1 MDSHQPSKGGAA
13 GEHRPG
19 KVKPLPRMIER
30 EPTDSAGLSKEKEVT
45 VIRKPRLWLLVVGVL
60 ALSLSLVACG
70 GQAAAPAPAKP
81 ADQAAKPAAA
91 EPAKAPAA
99 APAAPT
105 AAPAAPK
112 VDYPPKTVTFIAP
125 SKPGSGFDTTARA
138 IASTLEKEK
147 LITFAL
153 PVQNSSS
160 PPEGMATIVQQFKG
174 KADMINVGS
183 ITTFLNKASGASPY
197 GHKDIT
203 PIASLLSTYYGV
215 VVRADSPYKTLTDLL
230 KDLKE
235 KPDQTPLCGG
245 QSDDRIA
252 YGALALAYGADLKK
266 INYAAY
272 SGGTEASAVLLEG
285 SAKAEITTIDDIM
298 GLIESKKVRAL
309 AVSGSQRLTGVLA
322 DVPTFKEAGVNLEW
336 SNFRFI
342 AGGPAMPDYAVSY
355 WQGMLDKMIKTQ
367 TWKDNMAKYRWV
379 DNFVVKDLGKYMD
392 EKGVLIDK
400 VAGELGLKQ

>member
-1 MDSHQPSKGGAA
+1 MITRLRLRISIA
-13 GEHRPG
+13 GITG
-19 KVKPLPRMIER
+19 IL
-30 EPTDSAGLSKEKEVT
+30 TLTA
-45 VIRKPRLWLLVVGVL
+45 LL
-60 ALSLSLVACG
+60 AACG
-70 GQAAAPAPAKP
+70 SPTAAPAPTKAP
-81 ADQAAKPAAA
+81 DQAAKPAAT
-91 EPAKAPAA
+91 EPAKAP
-99 APAAPT
+99 APT
-105 AAPAAPK
+105 AAPAAK

-147 LITFAL
+147 LISFAL
-153 PVQNSSS
+153 PVQNASS
-160 PPEGMATIVQQFKG
+160 PPEGMATIVQQYKG

-197 GHKDIT
+197 GHKDLT
-203 PIASLLSTYYGV
+203 PIASLISTFYGV

-252 YGALALAYGADLKK
+252 YGALAMAYGADLKK

-309 AVSGSQRLTGVLA
+309 AVSGGQRLSGVLA

-342 AGGPAMPDYAVSY
+342 AGGPQMPDYAVSY
-355 WQGMLDKMIKTQ
+355 WQDLLGKMVKTQ

-379 DNFVVKDLGKYMD
+379 DNFVVTDLGKYMD
-392 EKGVLIDK
+392 DKAVIIDK
-400 VAGELGLKQ
+400 VAAELGLKQ

>member
-1 MDSHQPSKGGAA
+1 MYSQVRHLLLMA
-13 GEHRPG
+13 G
-19 KVKPLPRMIER
+19 
-30 EPTDSAGLSKEKEVT
+30 
-45 VIRKPRLWLLVVGVL
+45 VVAVML
-60 ALSLSLVACG
+60 AVVACSSA
-70 GQAAAPAPAKP
+70 QAPAPTAAP
-81 ADQAAKPAAA
+81 AKPAAA
-91 EPAKAPAA
+91 EPTKAA
-99 APAAPT
+99 APAAQPT
-105 AAPAAPK
+105 SAPAAQPTAAPK

-147 LITFAL
+147 LISFAL
-153 PVQNSSS
+153 PVQNASS
-160 PPEGMATIVQQFKG
+160 PPEGMATIVQQYKG

-197 GHKDIT
+197 GHKDLT
-203 PIASLLSTYYGV
+203 PIAALLSTNYGV
-215 VVRADSPYKTLTDLL
+215 IVRADSPYKTLTDFL

-272 SGGTEASAVLLEG
+272 AGGTEASAVLLEG
-285 SAKAEITTIDDIM
+285 SAKAEITTIDDIT

-309 AVSGSQRLTGVLA
+309 AVSGGKRLSGVLS

-336 SNFRFI
+336 TNFRFI
-342 AGGPAMPDYAVSY
+342 AGGPQMPDYAVTY
-355 WQGMLDKMIKTQ
+355 WRDMAGKMVKTN
-367 TWKDNMAKYRWV
+367 TWAENMAKYRWA
-379 DNFVVKDLGKYMD
+379 DNFVVQDLGKYMD
-392 EKGVLIDK
+392 EKGATIDK
-400 VAGELGLKQ
+400 VAAELGLKQ

>member
-1 MDSHQPSKGGAA
+1 MSRRS
-13 GEHRPG
+13 R
-19 KVKPLPRMIER
+19 L
-30 EPTDSAGLSKEKEVT
+30 SA
-45 VIRKPRLWLLVVGVL
+45 LVVGIL
-60 ALSLSLVACG
+60 ALSLVLVACG
-70 GQAAAPAPAKP
+70 GQAAAPAAKP

-91 EPAKAPAA
+91 EPTKAPAAAA

-105 AAPAAPK
+105 AAPK

-153 PVQNSSS
+153 PVQNASS

-215 VVRADSPYKTLTDLL
+215 IVRADSPYKNLTDLL

-252 YGALALAYGADLKK
+252 YGALAMAYGADLKK

-342 AGGPAMPDYAVSY
+342 AGGPNMPDYAVSY
-355 WQGMLDKMIKTQ
+355 WQDMLDKMIKTQ

-392 EKGVLIDK
+392 DKGVLIEK
-400 VAGELGLKQ
+400 VAGELGLKK

>member
-1 MDSHQPSKGGAA
+1 MARRS
-13 GEHRPG
+13 
-19 KVKPLPRMIER
+19 
-30 EPTDSAGLSKEKEVT
+30 GLWVC
-45 VIRKPRLWLLVVGVL
+45 LVAVL
-60 ALSLSLVACG
+60 ALSFTATACG
-70 GQAAAPAPAKP
+70 GQASAPAKP
-81 ADQAAKPAAA
+81 AAEPTKASASAPAATT
-91 EPAKAPAA
+91 APAA
-99 APAAPT
+99 AAT
-105 AAPAAPK
+105 TAPAAPK

-138 IASTLEKEK
+138 IAATLEKEK
-147 LITFAL
+147 MITFAL
-153 PVQNSSS
+153 PVQNASS
-160 PPEGMATIVQQFKG
+160 PPEGMATIVQQYKG
-174 KADMINVGS
+174 KAEMINVGS

-197 GHKDIT
+197 GHKDLT
-203 PIASLLSTYYGV
+203 PVAALLSTYYGV

-272 SGGTEASAVLLEG
+272 AGGTEASAVLLEG

-309 AVSGSQRLTGVLA
+309 AVSGSQRLSGVLA

-336 SNFRFI
+336 ANFRFI
-342 AGGPAMPDYAVSY
+342 AGGPQMPDYAVKY
-355 WQGMLDKMIKTQ
+355 WQDMLGKMVKTQ

-379 DNFVVKDLGKYMD
+379 DNFSTTDLGKYMD
-392 EKGVLIDK
+392 DKAAIIDK
-400 VAGELGLKQ
+400 VAAELGLKQ